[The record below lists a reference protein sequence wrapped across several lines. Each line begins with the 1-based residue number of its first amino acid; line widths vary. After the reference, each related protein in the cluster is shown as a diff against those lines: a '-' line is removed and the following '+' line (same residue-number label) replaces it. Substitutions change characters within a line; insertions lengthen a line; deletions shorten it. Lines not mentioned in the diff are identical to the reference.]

1 MLQALAK
8 HYPQQL
14 YFPFKLSR
22 GHYGPEG
29 QGRAGSLEPL
39 LNSPLMDEWGA
50 ALNDT
55 TYPAQR
61 WEGWVG
67 RLSSMVAAGDKVRAL
82 PALPAMPATPAKL
95 ALYVWHICIKATAL
109 SSINDRRSD
118 SMSGCTQLLT
128 DVSELDMLLCLLC
141 LLSLCA

>member
-1 MLQALAK
+1 MAALRMAASLQALAK

-29 QGRAGSLEPL
+29 QGRADSLEPL

-67 RLSSMVAAGDKVRAL
+67 RLSTMVAAGEKVRAMH
-82 PALPAMPATPAKL
+82 ACCACN
-95 ALYVWHICIKATAL
+95 V
-109 SSINDRRSD
+109 
-118 SMSGCTQLLT
+118 
-128 DVSELDMLLCLLC
+128 
-141 LLSLCA
+141 LLSLLL